1 MPQDGRPISP
11 LPRQRWRIVFRR
23 DEDARFLAHLDAMK
37 QWERALR
44 RAGVPVAQTEGYSP
58 RPRVVFAAPLPLGM
72 LAEAEIVDMVL
83 SERLTVFDLRRRL
96 QENLPHGFALVDLYD
111 VWLHAPSV
119 ASQLTG
125 ATYRIDLA
133 APVDVSVTSTALQGA
148 LDRLL
153 AAERLDRRRQKEKK
167 VVAYDLRPLIV
178 TLDVVTWDATGGAG
192 SGAGTVRV
200 TLRHSQD
207 EGTGRPDEIVAAISE
222 AIPAELAVVQAV
234 RERLILADDPAS
246 SS

>member
-1 MPQDGRPISP
+1 MPDAARTHTPV
-11 LPRQRWRIVFRR
+11 PRQRWRIVFRR

-44 RAGVPVAQTEGYSP
+44 RAGVPVAQTEGFSP

-72 LAEAEIVDMVL
+72 LAEADIVDVVL
-83 SERLTVFDLRRRL
+83 FEPLTVFDLRRRL
-96 QENLPHGFALVDLYD
+96 DANLPYGFALVDLYD

-119 ASQLTG
+119 ASRLTG

-133 APVDVSVTSTALQGA
+133 GPPDVPVPGEAVRRAVEE
-148 LDRLL
+148 LL
-153 AAERLDRRRQKEKK
+153 AAERLDRRRQKERK

-178 TLDVVTWDATGGAG
+178 TLEVAAWDERGGTG
-192 SGAGTVRV
+192 SGGGTVRV

-222 AIPAELAVVQAV
+222 AIPAELAIVRSV
-234 RERLILADDPAS
+234 RERLILADDAP
-246 SS
+246 